1 LILKE
6 EWIKIR
12 IVKDSR
18 KILITGGAGF
28 IGFHLSKRL
37 IQEGYEVIGLDSIN
51 DYYDVNL
58 KKARLKILSKTSGSY
73 SFIKHDISR
82 KSTID
87 LLKEINPD
95 FIVNLAANAGVRY
108 SIKNPRIYVK
118 NNIYGFLNI
127 LEAAKEIDL
136 ENLVYAST
144 SSVYGANTNYPF
156 SEKKGVDHPL
166 QFYAVTKRTNELMA
180 HSYASLF
187 NIKSTGLRFFTV
199 YGPWGRP
206 DMALFLFTKNILQK
220 KPIKIFNNGDH
231 LRDFTYVDDIVD
243 GIHRA
248 IFNLDYENKD
258 WDQANPD
265 PSSSY
270 APFRIFNIGASDP
283 VKLMDYIKEIENNL
297 GIDAIKEFHPLQP
310 GDVKATIA
318 DITNIKT
325 QLGYAPKTNIQT
337 GIKKFVEWY
346 RRYYQV

>member
-1 LILKE
+1 MSYKN
-6 EWIKIR
+6 
-12 IVKDSR
+12 
-18 KILITGGAGF
+18 KILVTGAAGF
-28 IGFHLSKRL
+28 IGFHLTKRL
-37 IQEGYEVIGLDSIN
+37 ISEGHKVFGVDSIN
-51 DYYDVNL
+51 NYYDTRL
-58 KKARLKILSKTSGSY
+58 KRARLKILNNASGSFN
-73 SFIKHDISR
+73 FIKHDISK

-87 LLKEINPD
+87 LLHDINPS

-108 SIKNPRIYVK
+108 SIENPRIYVK

-127 LEAAKEIDL
+127 LEASKKLDL

-144 SSVYGANTNYPF
+144 SSVYGANTDYPF

-187 NIKSTGLRFFTV
+187 DVKSTGLRFFTV

-206 DMALFLFTKNILQK
+206 DMALFLFTKNILQN

-231 LRDFTYVDDIVD
+231 LRDFTYIDDIVD

-248 IFNLDYENKD
+248 IFNINYKD
-258 WDQANPD
+258 PAWDGKDPD

-270 APFRIFNIGASDP
+270 APYRIFNIGASNS
-283 VKLMDYIKEIENNL
+283 VKLMDYIKEIELNL
-297 GIDAIKEFHPLQP
+297 GMEALKEFHPLQP

-318 DITNIKT
+318 DISNIKN
-325 QLGYAPKTNIQT
+325 QLGYTPKTNIKV
-337 GIKKFVEWY
+337 GVKNFISWY
-346 RRYYQV
+346 REYYQV

>member
-1 LILKE
+1 MKGS
-6 EWIKIR
+6 K
-12 IVKDSR
+12 

-37 IQEGYEVIGLDSIN
+37 IEEGHQVIGLDSIN
-51 DYYDVNL
+51 DYYDTNL
-58 KKARLKILSKTSGSY
+58 KKARLKILNETKGSY
-73 SFIKHDISR
+73 DFVKHDISR

-87 LLKEINPD
+87 LLKEIDPS

-127 LEAAKEIDL
+127 LEAAKEINL

-144 SSVYGANTNYPF
+144 SSVYGANTDYPF

-206 DMALFLFTKNILQK
+206 DMALFLFTKNILK
-220 KPIKIFNNGDH
+220 NKPIKIFNNGDH

-248 IFNLDYENKD
+248 IFNLNYEDKN
-258 WDQANPD
+258 WDSKKPD

-283 VKLMDYIKEIENNL
+283 VQLMDYVKEIELNL
-297 GIDAIKEFHPLQP
+297 GIEAIKEFHPLQP
-310 GDVKATIA
+310 GDVKATTA
-318 DITNIKT
+318 DITNIQT
-325 QLGYAPKTNIQT
+325 QLGYAPSTNIKT
-337 GIKKFVEWY
+337 GVKNFVDWY
-346 RRYYQV
+346 REYYQV

>member
-1 LILKE
+1 M
-6 EWIKIR
+6 
-12 IVKDSR
+12 KDSK
-18 KILITGGAGF
+18 KILVTGGAGF

-37 IQEGYEVIGLDSIN
+37 IKEGYEVIGLDSIN
-51 DYYDVNL
+51 NYYDTSL
-58 KKARLKILSKTSGSY
+58 KKARLKILNETKGSY
-73 SFIKHDISR
+73 DFVKHDISR
-82 KSTID
+82 ISTID
-87 LLKEINPD
+87 LLKEINPS

-108 SIKNPRIYVK
+108 SIQNPRIYVK

-127 LEAAKEIDL
+127 LEAAKEINL

-144 SSVYGANTNYPF
+144 SSVYGANTDYPF

-206 DMALFLFTKNILQK
+206 DMALFLFTKNILK
-220 KPIKIFNNGDH
+220 NKPIKIFNNGDH

-248 IFNLDYENKD
+248 IFNLNYEDKN
-258 WDQANPD
+258 WDSKKPD

-283 VKLMDYIKEIENNL
+283 VQLMDYVKEIENNL
-297 GIDAIKEFHPLQP
+297 GIEAIKEFHPLQP
-310 GDVKATIA
+310 GDVKATTA
-318 DITNIKT
+318 DITNIQT
-325 QLGYAPKTNIQT
+325 QLGYAPSTNIKT
-337 GIKKFVEWY
+337 GVKNFVEWY
-346 RRYYQV
+346 REYYQV

>member
-1 LILKE
+1 
-6 EWIKIR
+6 
-12 IVKDSR
+12 VKGSK
-18 KILITGGAGF
+18 KILVTGGAGF

-37 IQEGYEVIGLDSIN
+37 IKEDYEVIGLDSIN
-51 DYYDVNL
+51 DYYDTNL
-58 KKARLKILSKTSGSY
+58 KKARLKILNETQGSY
-73 SFIKHDISR
+73 SFVKHDISR
-82 KSTID
+82 TSTID
-87 LLKEINPD
+87 LLKEINPS

-108 SIKNPRIYVK
+108 SIQNPRVYVK

-127 LEAAKEIDL
+127 LEAAKEINL
-136 ENLVYAST
+136 KNLVYAST
-144 SSVYGANTNYPF
+144 SSVYGANTDYPF

-206 DMALFLFTKNILQK
+206 DMALFLFTKNILRN

-243 GIHRA
+243 GIHKA
-248 IFNLDYENKD
+248 IFNLDYEDKSWDSNK
-258 WDQANPD
+258 PD

-283 VKLMDYIKEIENNL
+283 VHLMDYVKEIENNL
-297 GIDAIKEFHPLQP
+297 GIEAIKEFCPLQP
-310 GDVKATIA
+310 GDVKATTA
-318 DITNIKT
+318 DITNIQT
-325 QLGYAPKTNIQT
+325 QLGYSPSTNIKT
-337 GIKKFVEWY
+337 GVKNFVDWY
-346 RRYYQV
+346 REYYQV

>member
-1 LILKE
+1 MKGS
-6 EWIKIR
+6 K
-12 IVKDSR
+12 
-18 KILITGGAGF
+18 KILVTGAAGF

-37 IQEGYEVIGLDSIN
+37 IEEGHHVIGLDSIN
-51 DYYDVNL
+51 DYYDVKL
-58 KKARLKILSKTSGSY
+58 KKARLKILDDINGSY
-73 SFIKHDISR
+73 NFVKHDISR

-87 LLKEINPD
+87 LIKEIGPS

-108 SIKNPRIYVK
+108 SILNPHIYVK

-127 LEAAKEIDL
+127 LEAAKEINL

-144 SSVYGANTNYPF
+144 SSVYGANTDYPF

-180 HSYASLF
+180 HAYASLF

-206 DMALFLFTKNILQK
+206 DMALFLFTKNILK
-220 KPIKIFNNGDH
+220 NKPIKIFNNGDH
-231 LRDFTYVDDIVD
+231 LRDFTYIDDIVD

-248 IFNLDYENKD
+248 IFNIDYE
-258 WDQANPD
+258 DQNWNEKKPI

-283 VKLMDYIKEIENNL
+283 VKLMDYIKEIEINL
-297 GIDAIKEFHPLQP
+297 GIEAIKEFHPLQP
-310 GDVKATIA
+310 GDVKATTA
-318 DITNIKT
+318 DIKNIQNHLGYAPTTNIKT
-325 QLGYAPKTNIQT
+325 GVKN
-337 GIKKFVEWY
+337 FVDWY
-346 RRYYQV
+346 RRYYRI

>member
-1 LILKE
+1 MILKA
-6 EWIKIR
+6 EWVKKN
-12 IVKDSR
+12 IVKDSK
-18 KILITGGAGF
+18 KILVTGAAGF

-37 IQEGYEVIGLDSIN
+37 IAEGYDVIGLDSIN
-51 DYYDVNL
+51 NYYDTNL
-58 KKARLKILSKTSGSY
+58 KKARLKILKMAKGSF

-87 LLKEINPD
+87 LFKEISPS

-108 SIKNPRIYVK
+108 SIKNPRIYIK

-127 LEAAKEIDL
+127 LEAAKELSLD
-136 ENLVYAST
+136 NLVYAST
-144 SSVYGANTNYPF
+144 SSVYGANVDYPF
-156 SEKKGVDHPL
+156 SENKGVDHPL

-187 NIKSTGLRFFTV
+187 GIKSTGLRFFTV

-220 KPIKIFNNGDH
+220 KPIKIFNNGEH
-231 LRDFTYVDDIVD
+231 LRDFTYIDDIVD
-243 GIHRA
+243 GIHKA
-248 IFNLDYENKD
+248 IFNLDYKNKD
-258 WDQANPD
+258 WNHQKPD

-283 VKLMDYIKEIENNL
+283 VKLMDYVQEIENNL
-297 GIDAIKEFHPLQP
+297 GIDAIKEFLPLQP

-318 DITNIKT
+318 DITKIHT
-325 QLGYAPKTNIQT
+325 QLGYEPTTNIKT
-337 GIKKFVEWY
+337 GIKIFVDWY
-346 RRYYQV
+346 REYYRV

>member
-1 LILKE
+1 M
-6 EWIKIR
+6 
-12 IVKDSR
+12 KDCK
-18 KILITGGAGF
+18 KILITGASGF

-37 IQEGYEVIGLDSIN
+37 IQEGYEVTGLDSIN
-51 DYYDVNL
+51 NYYDTSL
-58 KKARLKILSKTSGSY
+58 KKARLKILHKTKGSFD
-73 SFIKHDISR
+73 FIKHDISR
-82 KSTID
+82 KSTIG
-87 LLKEINPD
+87 LIKEIGPSY
-95 FIVNLAANAGVRY
+95 IVNLAANAGVRY

-136 ENLVYAST
+136 KNLVYAST
-144 SSVYGANTNYPF
+144 SSVYGANTDYPF
-156 SEKKGVDHPL
+156 SETKGVDHPL
-166 QFYAVTKRTNELMA
+166 QFYAVTKRANELMA
-180 HSYASLF
+180 HSYANLF

-243 GIHRA
+243 GVHRA
-248 IFNLDYENKD
+248 IFNHDYENKD
-258 WDQANPD
+258 WDQEKPI

-283 VKLMDYIKEIENNL
+283 IKLMDYIKEIEKNI
-297 GIDAIKEFHPLQP
+297 GTEAIKEFYPLQP

-325 QLGYAPKTNIQT
+325 QLGYSPKTNIQT
-337 GIKKFVEWY
+337 GIKNFVDWY
-346 RRYYQV
+346 REYYQV

>member
-1 LILKE
+1 M
-6 EWIKIR
+6 
-12 IVKDSR
+12 KDSK
-18 KILITGGAGF
+18 KILITGAAGF

-37 IQEGYEVIGLDSIN
+37 ILEGYEVIGLDSIN
-51 DYYDVNL
+51 NYYDTKL
-58 KKARLKILSKTSGSY
+58 KRARLKILNETKGSY
-73 SFIKHDISR
+73 DFIKHDISR
-82 KSTID
+82 TSTID
-87 LLKEINPD
+87 LLKEINPSY
-95 FIVNLAANAGVRY
+95 IVNLAANAGVRY
-108 SIKNPRIYVK
+108 SIQNPRIYVK

-127 LEAAKEIDL
+127 LEAAKEINL

-144 SSVYGANTNYPF
+144 SSVYGANTDYPF

-206 DMALFLFTKNILQK
+206 DMALFLFTKNILEN

-248 IFNLDYENKD
+248 IFNLNYEDKN
-258 WDQANPD
+258 WDSKKPD

-270 APFRIFNIGASDP
+270 APFRLFNIGASDP
-283 VKLMDYIKEIENNL
+283 VKLMDYVKAIENSL
-297 GIDAIKEFHPLQP
+297 GIEAIKEFYPLQP
-310 GDVKATIA
+310 GDVKATTA
-318 DITNIKT
+318 DITNIQT
-325 QLGYAPKTNIQT
+325 QLGYAPSTNIQT
-337 GIKKFVEWY
+337 GVKNFVDWY
-346 RRYYQV
+346 REYYQV

>member
-1 LILKE
+1 M
-6 EWIKIR
+6 
-12 IVKDSR
+12 KDSK
-18 KILITGGAGF
+18 KILVTGAAGF

-37 IQEGYEVIGLDSIN
+37 IEEGHQVVGLDSIN

-58 KKARLKILSKTSGSY
+58 KKARLEILDKIEGSY
-73 SFIKHDISR
+73 DFVKHDISR
-82 KSTID
+82 KSTIE
-87 LLKEINPD
+87 LFKEINPS

-127 LEAAKEIDL
+127 LEAAKEINL

-180 HSYASLF
+180 HAYASLF

-206 DMALFLFTKNILQK
+206 DMALFLFTKNILK
-220 KPIKIFNNGDH
+220 NKPIKIFNNGDH

-248 IFNLDYENKD
+248 IFNLDYEDKN
-258 WDQANPD
+258 WDEKKPD

-297 GIDAIKEFHPLQP
+297 GIEAIKEFHPLQP
-310 GDVKATIA
+310 GDVMATTA
-318 DITNIKT
+318 DIENIRT
-325 QLGYAPKTNIQT
+325 QLGYAPTTNIKT
-337 GIKKFVEWY
+337 GIKNFVDWY
-346 RRYYQV
+346 RNYYKI

>member
-1 LILKE
+1 M
-6 EWIKIR
+6 
-12 IVKDSR
+12 KDSK
-18 KILITGGAGF
+18 KILVTGAAGF

-37 IQEGYEVIGLDSIN
+37 IEEGYQVIGLDSIN

-58 KKARLKILSKTSGSY
+58 KKERLKILDEIEGSY
-73 SFIKHDISR
+73 DFVKHDISR
-82 KSTID
+82 KSTVG
-87 LLKEINPD
+87 LLKEINPS

-127 LEAAKEIDL
+127 LEAAKEMNL

-144 SSVYGANTNYPF
+144 SSVYGANTDYPF

-180 HSYASLF
+180 HAYASLF

-206 DMALFLFTKNILQK
+206 DMALFLFTKNILK
-220 KPIKIFNNGDH
+220 NKPIKIFNNGDH

-248 IFNLDYENKD
+248 IFNVDYEDKD
-258 WDQANPD
+258 WDEKKPI

-283 VKLMDYIKEIENNL
+283 VKLMDYVKEIEKNI
-297 GIDAIKEFHPLQP
+297 GIEAIKEFYPLQP
-310 GDVKATIA
+310 GDVKATTA
-318 DITNIKT
+318 DITNIQA
-325 QLGYAPKTNIQT
+325 QLGYAPSTNIRN
-337 GIKKFVEWY
+337 GVKNFVEWY
-346 RRYYQV
+346 REYYQV

>member
-1 LILKE
+1 M
-6 EWIKIR
+6 
-12 IVKDSR
+12 KDSK
-18 KILITGGAGF
+18 KILVTGGAGF

-37 IQEGYEVIGLDSIN
+37 IKEGYEVIGLDSIN
-51 DYYDVNL
+51 NYYDTSL
-58 KKARLKILSKTSGSY
+58 KKARLKILNETKGSY
-73 SFIKHDISR
+73 DFVKHDISR
-82 KSTID
+82 ISTID
-87 LLKEINPD
+87 LLKEINPS

-108 SIKNPRIYVK
+108 SIQNPRIYVK

-127 LEAAKEIDL
+127 LEAAKEINL

-144 SSVYGANTNYPF
+144 SSVYGANTDYPF

-206 DMALFLFTKNILQK
+206 DMALFLFTKNILK
-220 KPIKIFNNGDH
+220 NKPIKIFNNGDH

-248 IFNLDYENKD
+248 IFNLNYEDKN
-258 WDQANPD
+258 WDSKKPD

-283 VKLMDYIKEIENNL
+283 VQLMDYVKEIELNL
-297 GIDAIKEFHPLQP
+297 GIEAIKEFHPLQP
-310 GDVKATIA
+310 GDVKATTA
-318 DITNIKT
+318 DITNIQT
-325 QLGYAPKTNIQT
+325 QLGYAPSTNIKT
-337 GIKKFVEWY
+337 GVKNFVDWY
-346 RRYYQV
+346 REYYQV